1 MRLLFRILHA
11 LMAALFIFA
20 AALQYNDTDIARWM
34 AIYLAAALVCI
45 LDLSNRPR
53 PALAALVGVIALAWS
68 ITYVINGAWKI
79 PLPALFSEWEMK
91 DQSIVA
97 GREMNGLFI
106 VVLWMAFAWFTGRK
120 FLTQQIDPRK
130 SSA

>member
-20 AALQYNDTDIARWM
+20 AALQYNDVDIIRWVAM
-34 AIYLAAALVCI
+34 YLGAALVCI
-45 LDLSNRPR
+45 LDLINRPK
-53 PALAALVGVIALAWS
+53 PVLAVVVGIIALAWS
-68 ITYVINGAWKI
+68 VLYIVHGAWKV

-91 DQSIVA
+91 DQTIVA

-106 VVLWMAFAWFTGRK
+106 IAVWMAFAWWTGRRH
-120 FLTQQIDPRK
+120 TTRPQG
-130 SSA
+130 

>member
-11 LMAALFIFA
+11 LMAGLFIFA
-20 AALQYNDTDIARWM
+20 AALQYNDVDIARWV
-34 AIYLAAALVCI
+34 AIYLGAALVCI
-45 LDLSNRPR
+45 MDLINRPK
-53 PALAALVGVIALAWS
+53 PTLATIVGVIALVWS
-68 ITYVINGAWKI
+68 ILYVVHGAWKI

-106 VVLWMAFAWFTGRK
+106 IVLWMAFARFTGKKYRSK
-120 FLTQQIDPRK
+120 QN
-130 SSA
+130 

>member
-1 MRLLFRILHA
+1 MRSLFRILHA

-20 AALQYNDTDIARWM
+20 AALQYNDVDIARWM
-34 AIYLAAALVCI
+34 AMYLAAALVCV
-45 LDLSNRPR
+45 LDLINRPK
-53 PALAALVGVIALAWS
+53 PMLATVVAVIALAWS
-68 ITYVINGAWKI
+68 ILYVVHGAWKI

-106 VVLWMAFAWFTGRK
+106 VVLWMAFARFTGK
-120 FLTQQIDPRK
+120 KYLSKQN
-130 SSA
+130 